1 MMLKK
6 DIPVDKVVGG
16 QQVFCVSGVVRVSV
30 IAYTRTHV
38 RIIGW
43 GGAAE
48 VCCGLRE

>member
-6 DIPVDKVVGG
+6 DLPVDKVVGG

-43 GGAAE
+43 GGAVE